1 MTSPRFLLDTNTVSR
16 LLREDAVLIR
26 KVARVPTHA
35 LAISSITAGEL
46 WYGLAKRATS
56 TRWSVVVEEFLR
68 RVDIAAFDDVAARRF
83 GALRA
88 DMERRG
94 TMLAPLDLQIAAH
107 ALARDLVLVSN
118 DAAFRHVVG
127 LRLEDWC
134 V

>member
-1 MTSPRFLLDTNTVSR
+1 MTSHRFLLDTNTVSR
-16 LLREDAVLIR
+16 LLREDPVVMR
-26 KVARVPTHA
+26 RVARVPTRA

-88 DMERRG
+88 DLERRG
-94 TMLAPLDLQIAAH
+94 TLLAPLDLQIAAH
-107 ALARDLVLVSN
+107 ALALDLVLVSN
-118 DAAFRHVVG
+118 DAAFRHVAG
-127 LRLEDWC
+127 LQFEDWC